1 MSRQGPSLRSTARG
15 AVAKL
20 SGRSIYFG
28 RDVDDPHT
36 VELFGRVKA
45 RWIAA
50 GRRLTEHVLDALHE
64 GRADRGG
71 RPREQDELTV
81 TVLADR
87 FLAHLEE
94 RKPAAWIK
102 NNLSRAKR
110 PLHPLQQLSEGATF
124 QRASPCS
131 NP

>member
-1 MSRQGPSLRSTARG
+1 M
-15 AVAKL
+15 
-20 SGRSIYFG
+20 
-28 RDVDDPHT
+28 
-36 VELFGRVKA
+36 
-45 RWIAA
+45 
-50 GRRLTEHVLDALHE
+50 LDALHE

-71 RPREQDELTV
+71 RSREQDELTV

-110 PLHPLQQLSEGATF
+110 ALRPLQQLSEDATF

-131 NP
+131 IP